1 MEAIKVATPDYRT
14 SQARY
19 SRVAMLLHWLIA
31 AALAFQMGLGGRL
44 EELKPDNG
52 LFAATQ
58 LHKSI
63 GIMILLLSLMRLGW
77 RWFKPPPP
85 ALPDSRQNHFLS
97 KAVHIGLYAF
107 MIGAPLSGW
116 LLVSTSKLSIDT
128 YIFSTL
134 YWPHI
139 PFVGGLETSAKAA
152 LNGMAGAAHH
162 YLGWMGLA
170 LFVLHVAGALRHQFL
185 KGEPLLARIWPGR
198 WVAGK
203 ITGTMLI
210 IAAFAIM
217 FSLSGIAQQ
226 LYGNVQEEP
235 VAGAPDAPPENAD
248 QLAQA
253 ADIDR
258 GDPISDDEQA
268 EQADRVETNNE
279 DQPDDADDSDQSAEA
294 DNKDI
299 KPDPAIAHDWQI
311 IERAPIAFSFA
322 WNGET
327 VRGSFADWQADIR
340 FGADALAQS
349 RIDVL
354 VNLASGVTGNP
365 QIDDALP
372 GADFFAAA
380 LNPQARFVSS
390 DIRSTGG
397 DNYEARGTLTLK
409 GISQPT
415 VLRFSLALSGNQAV
429 AKGNASIDRNAH
441 KVGEGSYGDISD
453 RVAVSFQLT
462 AKH

>member
-1 MEAIKVATPDYRT
+1 MSDKNYIRYSTVAT
-14 SQARY
+14 A
-19 SRVAMLLHWLIA
+19 LHWLIA
-31 AALAFQMGLGGRL
+31 AALAFQMGLGGAL
-44 EELKPDNG
+44 EDLTPETG
-52 LFAATQ
+52 LFAAAQ

-63 GIMILLLSLMRLGW
+63 GITILLLSLLRLGW

-85 ALPDSRQNHFLS
+85 ALPDSRQNHLLS
-97 KAVHIGLYAF
+97 KTVHTGLYAF

-116 LLVSTSKLSIDT
+116 LLVSTSKLGIDT

-152 LNGMAGAAHH
+152 LNDVAAAAHN
-162 YLGWMGLA
+162 YLGWLGLA
-170 LFVLHVAGALRHQFL
+170 LFLLHVAGALRHQLL

-198 WVAGK
+198 WAAGK
-203 ITGTMLI
+203 MTGTMLMM
-210 IAAFAIM
+210 AAFAVM
-217 FSLSGIAQQ
+217 FSLSSIAQQ
-226 LYGNVQEEP
+226 LYGSAPEEP
-235 VAGAPDAPPENAD
+235 VASVPDAPPANAD

-253 ADIDR
+253 ADIDS
-258 GDPISDDEQA
+258 GGPISEDEQA
-268 EQADRVETNNE
+268 NQTKHADRVETDNE
-279 DQPDDADDSDQSAEA
+279 DQPDNADDSDQNAEA

-327 VRGSFADWQADIR
+327 VRGRFADWQADIR

-349 RIDVL
+349 RIDVR

-380 LNPQARFVSS
+380 LNPQARFMSS

-453 RVAVSFQLT
+453 KVAVSFQLT
-462 AKH
+462 AEH